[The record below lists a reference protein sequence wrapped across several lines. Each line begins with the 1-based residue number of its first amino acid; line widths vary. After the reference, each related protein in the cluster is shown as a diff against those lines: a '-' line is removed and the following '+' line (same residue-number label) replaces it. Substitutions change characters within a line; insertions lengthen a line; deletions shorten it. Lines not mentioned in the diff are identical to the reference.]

1 MNARPREWML
11 LQGGLDLVEPGT
23 MHGEQAN
30 QLDLRFAKI
39 FQLGEHGRF

>member
-1 MNARPREWML
+1 
-11 LQGGLDLVEPGT
+11 

-39 FQLGEHGRF
+39 FQLGERGRF